1 VLLEKNLCEWQGKP
15 VVIALANSLAARD
28 YGEDFYKYFGVVIAD
43 EVHRGASPTWWKAIK
58 SFPARLRIGLTATP
72 RRGDGMFRAI
82 RWQVGDIVAEGVS
95 PTLACEVDVLRWNRP
110 IPKRKFFWNKRP
122 VMARFWKYVAR
133 SNGYAEWLCEK
144 AIIPRLLEK
153 IHDYVKAEVE
163 FPKGSQFKG
172 TGYLVGSSYKKKGKK
187 KLAACT
193 EEEAQ
198 TKALLCGTWIF
209 VAEGF
214 DVETMSVLVMATGR
228 ADVEQAI
235 GRIQRVLKG
244 KPTPI
249 VVDPRFR
256 AGRAIERYEDK
267 RDGFYEDQKFKVFD
281 G

>member
-1 VLLEKNLCEWQGKP
+1 
-15 VVIALANSLAARD
+15 
-28 YGEDFYKYFGVVIAD
+28 
-43 EVHRGASPTWWKAIK
+43 
-58 SFPARLRIGLTATP
+58 
-72 RRGDGMFRAI
+72 
-82 RWQVGDIVAEGVS
+82 
-95 PTLACEVDVLRWNRP
+95 
-110 IPKRKFFWNKRP
+110 
-122 VMARFWKYVAR
+122 MARFWKYVAR

-144 AIIPRLLEK
+144 AIIPRLLEGRQVLVLSDLLELLEK